1 MDGTAYSVDDPQKS
15 IIENLKKRHGFF
27 GGSKK
32 SDSLDESSK
41 TGKLTQVNGYQSM
54 LDKAQMLQQMTSSTP
69 ETSNG
74 SKKQYQQ
81 LERKG
86 DQDRKF
92 SEFLSSLGQK
102 RKPTSISETGSSSSD
117 SENQG
122 SGSGNSNLC
131 QDSWPTVKKYP
142 NPDATK
148 SKTTDSSR
156 RDSEA
161 TIRDFES
168 AVRNM
173 GMKLSPIQKPSIK
186 IDETPKA
193 ARTQPLL
200 REKGK
205 SVFVEHVKLLKNYGK
220 IICRIK
226 Y

>member
-1 MDGTAYSVDDPQKS
+1 MDGTGYSVDDPQRS
-15 IIENLKKRHGFF
+15 MIDNLKKRHGLFGN

-54 LDKAQMLQQMTSSTP
+54 LDKAQMLQQMTSSDPT
-69 ETSNG
+69 TSNK
-74 SKKQYQQ
+74 KKQQQ
-81 LERKG
+81 QKG
-86 DQDRKF
+86 DQERKF

-117 SENQG
+117 SENPNP
-122 SGSGNSNLC
+122 GNSNLC
-131 QDSWPTVKKYP
+131 QDSWPTAKKYP
-142 NPDATK
+142 NPDASK

-168 AVRNM
+168 AIRNM
-173 GMKLSPIQKPSIK
+173 GLKLSPIRKPSIK

-200 REKGK
+200 REKG
-205 SVFVEHVKLLKNYGK
+205 
-220 IICRIK
+220 
-226 Y
+226 